1 MYHPTSRVLS
11 VLEMLQSQRSLSGT
25 ALAERLQV
33 DPRTVRRYIL
43 MLQDMGIPIEADMG
57 RHGGYYLRPGFKL
70 PPLMFSDD
78 EGVAVILGLMLAQ
91 QIGLVAAAPAID
103 GAIAKLERV
112 LPASLRDRVQAIQQ
126 TLTLQPARN
135 NVPVV
140 SAVLSTLSLAAYQQQ
155 QVMLGYQKD
164 DTTSERVFDPYG
176 IVSHEGRWYTVGYC
190 HLRQALRVFRLD
202 RVSRLK
208 LLDTSFVRPAD
219 FDCLDY
225 LLQSITAIRDRWDIE
240 VIVKTTLDEARS
252 KVPSGLATFEELPG
266 GVRLR
271 SSFDDL
277 ESFARLLIGW
287 GWPFSVCQPSELRTV
302 LHDLAGEIIRCASD

>member
-1 MYHPTSRVLS
+1 MYHPTTRVLS
-11 VLEMLQSQRSLSGT
+11 VLEMLQSHRSLSGA
-25 ALAERLQV
+25 ALAQRLEV

-57 RHGGYYLRPGFKL
+57 RHGGYYLLPGFKL

-112 LPASLRDRVQAIQQ
+112 LPASLRERVQAIQQ
-126 TLTLQPARN
+126 TLTLEPRSN
-135 NVPVV
+135 GSVV
-140 SAVLSTLSLAAYQQQ
+140 STVLSTLSLAAYQQR
-155 QVMLGYQKD
+155 QVRLGYQKD
-164 DTTSERVFDPYG
+164 DTITERTFDPYG
-176 IVSHEGRWYTVGYC
+176 IVSHEGRWYTIGYC

-202 RVSRLK
+202 RVVRLK

-219 FDCLDY
+219 FDCLAY

-240 VIVKTTLDEARS
+240 VIVKTTLAEAQD
-252 KVPSGLATFEELPG
+252 KIPPGLATLEELPD
-266 GVRLR
+266 GVLLR

-277 ESFARLLIGW
+277 KSFARLLIGW
-287 GWPFSVCQPSELRTV
+287 AWPFSVRQPSELRAV
-302 LHDLAGEIIRCASD
+302 LRELAAEIIHDASA